1 LRLNHAAPPES
12 ATRRLFPISP
22 PRADLCHPQL
32 FLSRAKLHGGK
43 GFLCIG
49 DSHRFIDP
57 IFACGVYFG
66 IKEGEFAAEVIA
78 RYLSGEVKSNGNP
91 FADFE
96 RLCDEGQN
104 VIEDVIGVLWE
115 YPFAFQ
121 RIVTWRDKV
130 DTLDLLAGR
139 IYGEEGAKNP
149 ARVAMRRLM
158 ATKEREREEASAAKA
173 MAKAESWGSAPAG

>member
-1 LRLNHAAPPES
+1 MLHECRHMTPVLSERLPDLTPQE
-12 ATRRLFPISP
+12 PIYAIPNFSY
-22 PRADLCHPQL
+22 RVQNYT
-32 FLSRAKLHGGK
+32 GK

-57 IFACGVYFG
+57 IFAYGVYFG
-66 IKEGEFAAEVIA
+66 IQEGEFAAEAIA
-78 RYLSGEVKSNGNP
+78 RHISGEVKSNGNP

-96 RLCDEGQN
+96 RLCDEGQD
-104 VIEDVIGVLWE
+104 VVEDVIGVLWE
-115 YPFAFQ
+115 YPLAFQ

-130 DTLDLLAGR
+130 DSLDLLAGR

-158 ATKEREREEASAAKA
+158 ATKEREREEANAAKA
-173 MAKAESWGSAPAG
+173 MAMAESPELASAG